1 MRHTCLHPCLDA
13 RWLWTCVLKCVHV
26 SLLVSHALA
35 MHFGFVV
42 RVSVS
47 YIVQS
52 RGHVAH
58 VACVEFLVS
67 LWMVPLRSH
76 RPQPLPP
83 VTALDVATESLPHP
97 FSWRWGGHSM
107 VSVPRQLPCTQPWC
121 LDMLSAPC
129 APYHFHHDS
138 DWSRS

>member
-13 RWLWTCVLKCVHV
+13 RWLWTCVLKCVRV

-83 VTALDVATESLPHP
+83 VTALDVATESSPPP
-97 FSWRWGGHSM
+97 FFMEMGWAFYGVRAKAIGMYSTLVPGHV
-107 VSVPRQLPCTQPWC
+107 VSTLRTISFSP
-121 LDMLSAPC
+121 
-129 APYHFHHDS
+129 
-138 DWSRS
+138 